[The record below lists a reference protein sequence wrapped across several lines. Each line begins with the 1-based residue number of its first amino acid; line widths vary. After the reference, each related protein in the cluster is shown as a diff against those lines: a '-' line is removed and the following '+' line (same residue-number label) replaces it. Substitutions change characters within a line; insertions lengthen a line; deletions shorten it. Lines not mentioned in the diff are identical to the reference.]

1 LPAGV
6 CLWVW
11 ATMVNSEGIF
21 FVRNKLKLIHRT
33 GTAPASPTDIQAAA
47 TLRFGTLSIGQVLH
61 VSAHTMASATGM
73 ISVPLICRATV
84 TTS

>member
-1 LPAGV
+1 
-6 CLWVW
+6 
-11 ATMVNSEGIF
+11 
-21 FVRNKLKLIHRT
+21 
-33 GTAPASPTDIQAAA
+33 
-47 TLRFGTLSIGQVLH
+47 LH